1 MIRIWYNTIR
11 KEFAMKENKRFYL
24 FGILGFCAVN
34 LFSFLIFFIPN
45 YVIEADIGWF
55 EYVRI
60 FINKFAEFA
69 LPPIAAALLIKVYFN
84 GGIKNALIGAIYFSL
99 PRIIYLLPYYYLYH
113 IAYGYDSIESISLS
127 ALVTVFGVALM
138 WAHITLLFLIIRM
151 FAIRSIAKSLA
162 TDLPPA
168 VQKSMTVDLKKKL
181 NQQAEKS
188 LCTEINF
195 TGAFDFSIP
204 LTLGI
209 FAATFGE
216 FIINFMR
223 ESVDTVTYLINY
235 AGYYRMGEI
244 IYITA
249 CFVFLIV
256 ELLAVHLIAYHLFKK
271 ANSIK
276 ETNDIS

>member
-1 MIRIWYNTIR
+1 
-11 KEFAMKENKRFYL
+11 MKENKRLFL

-55 EYVRI
+55 EYVRL
-60 FINKFAEFA
+60 FLNKFLEFA
-69 LPPIAAALLIKVYFN
+69 LPPIAAVLLLKVYFA
-84 GGIKNALIGAIYFSL
+84 GGIKGALISAIFFSL

-113 IAYGYDSIESISLS
+113 IAYGYDSIESICLS
-127 ALVTVFGVALM
+127 ALVTVFGIALM
-138 WAHITLLFLIIRM
+138 WAHIALLFSLIRM
-151 FAIRSIAKSLA
+151 MAIRSTAKSLA

-168 VQKSMTVDLKKKL
+168 IQKTMTVDLKKKL
-181 NQQAEKS
+181 NQQAEKALS
-188 LCTEINF
+188 TDINF

-209 FAATFGE
+209 FASSFGE

-223 ESVDTVTYLINY
+223 EAVDTVTYLINY
-235 AGYYRMGEI
+235 AGYYRLGEI

-249 CFVFLIV
+249 SFIFLIA
-256 ELLAVHLIAYHLFKK
+256 ELLSVHLIAYLIFKK
-271 ANSIK
+271 
-276 ETNDIS
+276 TNEVK